1 MASSS
6 SRLPRLLPDELGA
19 ERRRPALKE
28 GAGTHKVAE
37 MPRTSFLIPVRDGG
51 RYIVA
56 ALESALA
63 QTDPDLEVV
72 VVDDGSSDD
81 TAALV
86 EGVQTRDARVRLLR
100 LTRGSGLVDALN
112 FGLEQ
117 ARGDFVARLDADDLA
132 MPDRLEQQLSFLDAN
147 PGVAVV
153 GSALD
158 LVDGRGTH
166 VGRVDHP
173 TEPGTVRLRLIQG
186 NVLAHSAVVI
196 RRDRLDAT
204 CSYRRTFAHAED
216 YDLWLRI
223 ADSHDLANVAEP
235 LTRYRIHADQV
246 SATHIEEQAVSA
258 LAARTVARIRRDT
271 GREPDLP
278 STADM
283 AFLLRM
289 GLTNETVAQAIAQAA
304 LEWSSMVEKVDRRRA
319 ATLLASVS
327 RRLRSGSTHPVE
339 LDRRAIRYALQGGR
353 PDRAIAPL
361 LRQLGRRL
369 S

>member
-1 MASSS
+1 
-6 SRLPRLLPDELGA
+6 
-19 ERRRPALKE
+19 
-28 GAGTHKVAE
+28 
-37 MPRTSFLIPVRDGG
+37 MPRTSFLIPVRDGS
-51 RYIVA
+51 RFIVA

-63 QTDPDLEVV
+63 QTDRDLEVV

-86 EGVQTRDARVRLLR
+86 ETVRRRDARVRLLG
-100 LTRGSGLVDALN
+100 LTRGSGLVDSLN

-132 MPDRLEQQLSFLDAN
+132 MPDRLEQQLSFLDAH

-166 VGRVDHP
+166 VGRVDYP
-173 TEPGTVRLRLIQG
+173 TDPSTVSLRLTQG

-204 CSYRRTFAHAED
+204 CVYRRTFAHAED

-235 LTRYRIHADQV
+235 LTRYRIHANQV
-246 SATHIEEQAVSA
+246 SATHLEEQAVSA
-258 LAARTVARIRRDT
+258 LAARTVARIRRET
-271 GREPDLP
+271 GREPELP
-278 STADM
+278 ARADV
-283 AFLLRM
+283 AFLLRL
-289 GLTNETVAQAIAQAA
+289 GATNESVSEAVLQTA
-304 LEWSSMVEKVDRRRA
+304 LEWSSMIERVDRRQAADFLACVSSHIRA
-319 ATLLASVS
+319 APIKPAA
-327 RRLRSGSTHPVE
+327 
-339 LDRRAIRYALQGGR
+339 LDRRTVRYALQTGR
-353 PDRAIAPL
+353 PDRAIPPL
-361 LRQLGRRL
+361 LRLLRRRVL
-369 S
+369 